1 MSGIVTRRE
10 MLQDL
15 LAAGVV
21 LGAGWPVLAQGE
33 EVIPFTDLPAPQPGA
48 RVPPSLT
55 NFMTANDAFFA
66 VQHYPVPPAIDP
78 AAYKLRIS
86 GLVDRPTELT
96 LADLKKRPRVEHVV
110 GFECSGNNNPRG
122 NPLVGNATW
131 AGTSVARLL
140 KEAGP
145 RAGAREV
152 VFFGAD
158 TGTEEITHGGTPEKV
173 EQHFGRALSIDDAML
188 PDVMLA
194 DEMNGSPMPHP
205 HGAPVRL
212 VVPGWYGVANVKW
225 LNHIHVQDTRFMGR
239 FMARDYVTLR
249 GQQVGDSTVWNETS
263 VGRTRLKSAIG
274 RVTRTGA
281 TLKATGFALSDGTR
295 AQDDRHQRRRRTVEA
310 RRARQAELALLV
322 AAVHLRMVRRSTRR
336 AHHRLARDRREGRCP
351 ADRGR
356 SQRQENALG
365 EQRAVRQEVQ
375 DWVDRGDEAL
385 RLEALRRQAEKPRR
399 ARRK

>member
-10 MLQDL
+10 MLQEL

-21 LGAGWPVLAQGE
+21 LSAGWPVLAQGE

-55 NFMTANDAFFA
+55 NFMTANDTFFA
-66 VQHYPVPPAIDP
+66 VQHYPVPPQIDP
-78 AAYKLRIS
+78 ASYKLRIT
-86 GLVDRPTELT
+86 GLVEHPMELT
-96 LADLKKRPRVEHVV
+96 LADLKKRPRVEHIV

-131 AGTSVARLL
+131 TGTSVARLL

-145 RAGAREV
+145 RPGAREV

-173 EQHFGRALSIDDAML
+173 EQHFGRALAIDDAML
-188 PDVMLA
+188 PDIMLA
-194 DEMNGSPMPHP
+194 DEMNGQPMPHP

-249 GQQVGDSTVWNETS
+249 GQQVGDATVWNETS

-274 RVTRTGA
+274 RVTRTGTA
-281 TLKATGFALSDGTR
+281 LKATGFALTDGTALKSVDISVDGGAWKPAVLDKRNSRYSWQLFTYDWSGAQPGEHTIVSR
-295 AQDDRHQRRRRTVEA
+295 ATDVK
-310 RRARQAELALLV
+310 
-322 AAVHLRMVRRSTRR
+322 
-336 AHHRLARDRREGRCP
+336 G
-351 ADRGR
+351 
-356 SQRQENALG
+356 
-365 EQRAVRQEVQ
+365 EVQ
-375 DWVDRGDEAL
+375 PTEDDLKGKKTRWENNGQFV
-385 RLEALRRQAEKPRR
+385 
-399 ARRK
+399 RKFKI

>member
-1 MSGIVTRRE
+1 MSGSVTRRE

-21 LGAGWPVLAQGE
+21 LGSGWPVLAQGE

-66 VQHYPVPPAIDP
+66 VQHYPVPPQIDP
-78 AAYKLRIS
+78 ASYKLRIT
-86 GLVDRPTELT
+86 GLVEHPMELT

-145 RAGAREV
+145 RPAAREV

-158 TGTEEITHGGTPEKV
+158 TGTEEITHGGAPEKV

-188 PDVMLA
+188 PDIMLA
-194 DEMNGSPMPHP
+194 DEMNGTPMPHP

-249 GQQVGDSTVWNETS
+249 GQQVGDATVWNETS

-281 TLKATGFALSDGTR
+281 ALKATGFALTDGTALKTVDISVDGGPWKPAVLDKRNSRYSWQLFTYDWSGAQPGEHTIVSR
-295 AQDDRHQRRRRTVEA
+295 ATDVKGDVQPTEDDLKGKKTRWENNGQF
-310 RRARQAELALLV
+310 
-322 AAVHLRMVRRSTRR
+322 VR
-336 AHHRLARDRREGRCP
+336 
-351 ADRGR
+351 
-356 SQRQENALG
+356 
-365 EQRAVRQEVQ
+365 
-375 DWVDRGDEAL
+375 
-385 RLEALRRQAEKPRR
+385 KF
-399 ARRK
+399 KI